1 MSRRLDKEEAAHLQ
15 YETEHTEPPKSR
27 SVVVYMAV
35 LIAAAFC
42 LLLLAYFMQ
51 LRTADTVEGLHQ
63 SVNSFQ
69 TIDQLVEDNRALQEE
84 AARLKE
90 ENAKL
95 TGERDAAL
103 EEAQKASLDTASLN
117 RAYREAQENIQ
128 ALAAVNQ
135 LRVLYNSGRY
145 KEAIALLKDFPPDPY
160 DFDLETV
167 LIRIAEDELSQESLE
182 VYNPLDTY
190 RRIAKLLGVETGG

>member
-1 MSRRLDKEEAAHLQ
+1 MSRRPDKEEAAHLQ

-27 SVVVYMAV
+27 SVVIYMAI

-51 LRTADTVEGLHQ
+51 QRTADTVEGLHQ

-84 AARLKE
+84 VGRLKE
-90 ENAKL
+90 ENAQL
-95 TGERDAAL
+95 TQERDAAV
-103 EEAQKASLDTASLN
+103 EEAQKAFLDTASLN
-117 RAYREAQENIQ
+117 RACREAQENVQ

-135 LRVLYNSGRY
+135 LRVLYNSRRY
-145 KEAIALLKDFPPDPY
+145 KEAIALLKDFPY

-167 LIRIAEDELSQESLE
+167 LIRITENELSQESLE
-182 VYNPLDTY
+182 VYNPLDSY